1 MKTTR
6 FLIAILVL
14 FSLIPQAFT
23 AAPAVPAAPLPAL
36 QAHTPISLITL
47 TVINNTGRTFSVVLE
62 GTSKLG
68 AAKRYWFSGNT
79 GRSNFSLEPG
89 VYVATFYGCARSA
102 SKKLQMQTGRV
113 VKIQCGADKRPES
126 AITIN

>member
-14 FSLIPQAFT
+14 LSLIPQAFT
-23 AAPAVPAAPLPAL
+23 PAPALPVAPLPAL
-36 QAHTPISLITL
+36 QAHTPISLVTL
-47 TVINNTGRTFSVVLE
+47 TVINNTGLTFSVVLD

-68 AAKRYWFSGNT
+68 QTKHYWFSGYT
-79 GRSNFSLEPG
+79 GRSNFSIEPG
-89 VYVATFYGCARSA
+89 VYVATFYGCARSS
-102 SKKLQMQTGRV
+102 SKRLQMQTGRV
-113 VKIQCGADKRPES
+113 VKIKCGADNRPES